1 MDRRY
6 FVVLGALLTQFM
18 IIGLFF
24 VYSLLIK
31 ELELEFGWS
40 RTTFRLVPLSSDFQW
55 ASMPFWAVG

>member
-6 FVVLGALLTQFM
+6 LVVLGALITQFM

-31 ELELEFGWS
+31 ELETGVW
-40 RTTFRLVPLSSDFQW
+40 LVPHHPLHWRVDRRHDD
-55 ASMPFWAVG
+55 G

>member
-31 ELELEFGWS
+31 ELDLEFGWS
-40 RTTFRLVPLSSDFQW
+40 RTTL
-55 ASMPFWAVG
+55 